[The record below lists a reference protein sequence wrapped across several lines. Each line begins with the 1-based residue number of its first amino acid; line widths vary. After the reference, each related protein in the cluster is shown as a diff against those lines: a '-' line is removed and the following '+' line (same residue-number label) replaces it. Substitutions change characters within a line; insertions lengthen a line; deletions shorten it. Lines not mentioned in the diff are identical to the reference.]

1 QLRDQWP
8 NIRVRMNC
16 GAGNFKKQF
25 KRADKSGSKIA
36 LVIGEQEVQDGTVGV
51 KYLREHKEQLV
62 VSQRDICQ
70 LLEQY
75 LI

>member
-1 QLRDQWP
+1 
-8 NIRVRMNC
+8 MNC

-25 KRADKSGSKIA
+25 KRADKSGAKIA

-62 VSQRDICQ
+62 VSQRDISQ

-75 LI
+75 LV